1 VACPC
6 RVCINSIHVC
16 VYSSSALEDDISELA
31 HHWALLHMHAHGGFV
46 SLRARFVLVLLL
58 LLSVTASARFVNC
71 VIEYRV
77 LEYRSK

>member
-1 VACPC
+1 M
-6 RVCINSIHVC
+6 
-16 VYSSSALEDDISELA
+16 A